1 MSSAGP
7 SRSIYSVSVSRVEPR
22 PRAALYL
29 IALGSLLVLLEAI
42 LFLELGQLFVG
53 VFLFATALL
62 VYSEPYHH
70 LANGILALVL
80 ALVSL
85 LFGFGGFYL
94 GAILAG
100 AGGVASIVWSPPRA
114 LVYAVAS

>member
-1 MSSAGP
+1 MSSSGP
-7 SRSIYSVSVSRVEPR
+7 SRSIYSFSVSRIEPR

-29 IALGSLLVLLEAI
+29 IAIGSLLVLLEAI
-42 LFLELGQLFVG
+42 LFLEFGLLIVG
-53 VFLFATALL
+53 LFLFATALL

-80 ALVSL
+80 ALLSL

-94 GAILAG
+94 GAVLAG
-100 AGGVASIVWSPPRA
+100 AGGVASIVWSPPRGFI
-114 LVYAVAS
+114 YAVAS